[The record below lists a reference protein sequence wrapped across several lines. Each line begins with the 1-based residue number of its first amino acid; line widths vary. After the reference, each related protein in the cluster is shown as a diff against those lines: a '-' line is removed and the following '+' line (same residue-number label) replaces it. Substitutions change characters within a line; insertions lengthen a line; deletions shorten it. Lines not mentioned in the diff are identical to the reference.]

1 MMSDN
6 ARTFLEPSNAAEPSW
21 FQQQCRR
28 MLFRRLSDL
37 NGRLVIEEAGIS
49 HSFGDDMGISAHI
62 EVKDPDFFSDI
73 ALRGSLGAAKAWMDG
88 TWSSQ
93 DLTQVFAILA
103 QNPALTDGFDRG
115 WSQVAARAASRFHEK
130 RRNSPRGSRQNIADH
145 YDLGNALFD
154 LFLDRSMNYSSAFF
168 NSDRDSLDTAGQ
180 NKLER
185 ICNKLSLDASHHVL
199 EVGCGWGGFAI
210 HAASRF
216 GCRVTGITISQEQF
230 EFAKAKVIEADLTDQ
245 VEIVLCDYRDHQGQY
260 DRVVSI
266 EMIEAVG
273 QEFLGDYFSK
283 IQSFLKDNG
292 AALLQAITMPDQR
305 YAQYLKGCDFIQRYI
320 FPGSC
325 VPSLGAINE
334 AVRQRTD
341 LKLVDLEDIAPH
353 YAETLRRWRDNF
365 NAHREE
371 IRALG
376 YPERF
381 IRLWNYYFCYCEAGF
396 DERYLSDLQ
405 IVLTRPKWRGEVPR
419 RLGNGSSC

>member
-1 MMSDN
+1 M
-6 ARTFLEPSNAAEPSW
+6 
-21 FQQQCRR
+21 
-28 MLFRRLSDL
+28 
-37 NGRLVIEEAGIS
+37 
-49 HSFGDDMGISAHI
+49 
-62 EVKDPDFFSDI
+62 
-73 ALRGSLGAAKAWMDG
+73 
-88 TWSSQ
+88 
-93 DLTQVFAILA
+93 
-103 QNPALTDGFDRG
+103 
-115 WSQVAARAASRFHEK
+115 
-130 RRNSPRGSRQNIADH
+130 
-145 YDLGNALFD
+145 
-154 LFLDRSMNYSSAFF
+154 
-168 NSDRDSLDTAGQ
+168 
-180 NKLER
+180 
-185 ICNKLSLDASHHVL
+185 
-199 EVGCGWGGFAI
+199 
-210 HAASRF
+210 
-216 GCRVTGITISQEQF
+216 TGITISQEQF

-292 AALLQAITMPDQR
+292 AALVQAITMPDQR

>member
-1 MMSDN
+1 
-6 ARTFLEPSNAAEPSW
+6 
-21 FQQQCRR
+21 
-28 MLFRRLSDL
+28 
-37 NGRLVIEEAGIS
+37 
-49 HSFGDDMGISAHI
+49 
-62 EVKDPDFFSDI
+62 
-73 ALRGSLGAAKAWMDG
+73 MDG